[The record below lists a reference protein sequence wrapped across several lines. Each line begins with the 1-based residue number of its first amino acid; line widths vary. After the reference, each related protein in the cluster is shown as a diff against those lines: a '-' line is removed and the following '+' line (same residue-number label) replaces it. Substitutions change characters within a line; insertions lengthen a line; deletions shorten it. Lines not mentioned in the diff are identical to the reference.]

1 MHLFHGHVQISET
14 QQMNIYEHLVQ
25 HPPYGKH
32 LTNDNDCYHH
42 SSEYVLCTAVLLSVK
57 LGQGYLLG
65 RILTRL
71 K

>member
-1 MHLFHGHVQISET
+1 MHLFHDGMFKSVK

-42 SSEYVLCTAVLLSVK
+42 SSEYVLCASVLLSVK